1 MTHMISAYGTRWAI
15 NEDDIVTLTRDD
27 VFDTLEDYEDAM
39 RDKQR
44 ALALTIAKSADRD
57 AQHQYDRVKG
67 ALSSL
72 DNFWESI
79 RNSSVTEFYIDQYRK
94 HRIDK
99 DEDVV
104 SAFFSLVD
112 SILCKCN
119 VILRTCD
126 IEFTVEEGAKLKV
139 EEHPD
144 DDANYAC
151 FERTHGASSYT
162 YDTRCDYGET
172 VIEVDRLNRDNRFF
186 KCKGCGKIS
195 YIAKTD
201 DEWKKSHG
209 LQPVQRCHDC
219 IQRRKSEKV
228 INQIEWL
235 RKLSDALKSS
245 AEN

>member
-1 MTHMISAYGTRWAI
+1 MAHVISAFGARWHI
-15 NEDDIVTLTRDD
+15 NEDDLVTLTRDE

-57 AQHQYDRVKG
+57 AHIQYDRVKNVLG
-67 ALSSL
+67 SL

-79 RNSSVTEFYIDQYRK
+79 RNSSVTEFYIDQCRK
-94 HRIDK
+94 HRIDE

-104 SAFFSLVD
+104 SDFFSLVD
-112 SILCKCN
+112 NILYKCN

-139 EEHPD
+139 EEHAD
-144 DDANYAC
+144 DGANYGC
-151 FERTHGASSYT
+151 FRRTHGASSYT
-162 YDTRCDYGET
+162 YDTHRDYGET

-209 LQPVQRCHDC
+209 LQPVQRCHEC
-219 IQRRKSEKV
+219 IHRRKSEKV
-228 INQIEWL
+228 TNQIEWL